1 MTTELSVGR
10 DGRLDELLAAEN
22 RAFELLKTIED
33 RSLIRPGRTE
43 KQVEQDIQTLAE
55 TEFGITQHWHKRIVR
70 AGINTLAVFADN
82 PSIRTIEDD
91 DIVFLDLGP
100 VFENWEADIGKT
112 YVIGTDP
119 AKNKLVSELSNQF
132 RLVTARLR
140 NEPDITGAD
149 LFQYAKDCASSAGCI
164 FGGAIAGH
172 IVAEFPHARLP
183 GKRQAHHISPENP
196 LPLSALDPLGQK
208 RYWII
213 EIHLIPPDGKFGAF
227 YERLANV
234 HPV

>member
-1 MTTELSVGR
+1 MKLSAGR
-10 DGRLDELLAAEN
+10 DDRLDKLLAAED

-33 RSLIRPGRTE
+33 RNLIRPGRTE
-43 KQVEQDIQTLAE
+43 KEIEQDILVLAE

-82 PSIRTIEDD
+82 PPIRTIEDD

-100 VFENWEADIGKT
+100 VFENSEADVGKT
-112 YVIGTDP
+112 YVVGTDP
-119 AKNKLVSELSNQF
+119 AKHKLVTELADQF
-132 RLVTARLR
+132 CLVTGKLM

-149 LFQYAKDCASSAGCI
+149 LFRYAKHCASSAGWA

-183 GKRQAHHISPENP
+183 GEKQPHHISPENP
-196 LPLSALDPLGQK
+196 SPLSALDPLGRK

-213 EIHLIPPDGKFGAF
+213 EIHLISPDGAFGGF
-227 YERLANV
+227 YERLASGHRV
-234 HPV
+234 ER